1 MLFFSIGD
9 VVSNNVCAGG
19 AENPAENLDESAQFL
34 LRIALFRS
42 QQQQLT

>member
-9 VVSNNVCAGG
+9 VVSKMCVREGQRTLQRT
-19 AENPAENLDESAQFL
+19 LDESAQFL

-42 QQQQLT
+42 Q